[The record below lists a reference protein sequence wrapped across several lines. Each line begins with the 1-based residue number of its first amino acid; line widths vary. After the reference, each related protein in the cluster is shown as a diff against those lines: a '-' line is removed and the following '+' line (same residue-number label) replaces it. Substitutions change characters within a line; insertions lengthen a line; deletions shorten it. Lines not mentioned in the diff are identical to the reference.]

1 MSPKEQMLKAI
12 ELVEAAGKKGEI
24 LTLDHAIRK
33 LHAEYIRRQLN
44 NKYGVK
50 SSGFLILAG
59 LCNEDEDGWK
69 KPDKNLYRIFDNFIK
84 GENKLTGESG
94 VKLRE
99 AMDGLGIDYLH
110 CPFFPL
116 PPLDDAA

>member
-1 MSPKEQMLKAI
+1 MSPKEQMLEAI
-12 ELVEAAGKKGEI
+12 ALVEAAGEKGEI

-33 LHAEYIRRQLN
+33 LHAGYIRQQLN

-59 LCNEDEDGWK
+59 LYTEEDGWK
-69 KPDKNLYRIFDNFIK
+69 VPDKSYYRIFDNFIK

-94 VKLRE
+94 IKLRE
-99 AMDGLGIDYLH
+99 AMDKLEIDYLN

-116 PPLDDAA
+116 QPLEKTA

>member
-1 MSPKEQMLKAI
+1 MSPREQMLKAV
-12 ELVEAAGKKGEI
+12 ELVEEAAEKGEM

-59 LCNEDEDGWK
+59 LYSENEEGWK
-69 KPDKNLYRIFDNFIK
+69 IPDKNYYRIFDNFVK

-99 AMDGLGIDYLH
+99 AMDKLGIDYMN

-116 PPLDDAA
+116 PPLDNAA